1 VLPRGGADA
10 WVPHVGYGNCV
21 SITREALGR
30 DVRSGGTLRVA
41 SVPSG
46 HVYVRH
52 LSPTHGPHPV
62 QRLRDPDPDDPRRSA
77 EQRWWPPVM
86 LRPDWVETA
95 DIDVFHVQFG
105 FDTCTPEVLRELVGV
120 LRRRGIPLVFTVHD
134 LRNPHHRDRREHDA
148 QLDVLVPAAD
158 AVITLTPGAAAEIA
172 RRWGVEALVLPHP
185 HVVELAQARAL
196 RERPRSG
203 PWTVGLHVKSLRAS
217 MDPLRVLPTL
227 VDQVAAMPDARL
239 LVNGHRDVLDEDG
252 ARRDPELASYL
263 HEAQARGDLEL
274 HVHDYLSD
282 DELWAYLAA
291 LDVSV
296 LPYRFG
302 THSGWLE
309 ACRDLG
315 TTVVAPDC
323 GYFADQGPILSYAM
337 GEDRYDADSL
347 RAALLAAR
355 TDPPPPADLDA
366 RVVQRD
372 EVAAAH
378 LALYRQLVR

>member
-1 VLPRGGADA
+1 
-10 WVPHVGYGNCV
+10 V

-30 DVRSGGTLRVA
+30 DARPGRSRLKVA

-52 LSPTHGPHPV
+52 LSPAGGTDPV
-62 QRLRDPDPDDPRRSA
+62 ERLRDPDPDDPRRSA
-77 EQRWWPPVM
+77 QQRWWPPVM
-86 LRPDWVETA
+86 LRPDWAESA

-105 FDTCTPEVLRELVGV
+105 FDTCTPEVLHELVDV

-158 AVITLTPGAAAEIA
+158 AVITLTRGAAAEIA
-172 RRWGVEALVLPHP
+172 RRWGVEAIVLPHP
-185 HVVELAQARAL
+185 HVVGLAQAQAL

-203 PWTVGLHVKSLRAS
+203 PWPEGLHVKSLRAS

-227 VDQVAAMPDARL
+227 VEQVASMPDARL
-239 LVNGHRDVLDEDG
+239 LVNGHRDVLAEGG
-252 ARRDPELASYL
+252 ARRDAELATWL
-263 HEAQARGDLEL
+263 RDAEARGDLEL
-274 HVHDYLSD
+274 RIHDYLSD
-282 DELWAYLAA
+282 DELWSYLAA

-323 GYFADQGPILSYAM
+323 GYFADQGPIRTYAM
-337 GEDRYDADSL
+337 GEDRFDPDSL
-347 RAALLAAR
+347 RSALHAAR
-355 TDPPPPADLDA
+355 TDPPPPADLAA
-366 RVVQRD
+366 RAVQRD

-378 LALYRQLVR
+378 LAVYRRVLA

>member
-1 VLPRGGADA
+1 M
-10 WVPHVGYGNCV
+10 

-30 DVRSGGTLRVA
+30 DARSGSERLRVA

-52 LSPTHGPHPV
+52 LSPADGV
-62 QRLRDPDPDDPRRSA
+62 DAVERLRDPDPDDPRRSA

-86 LRPDWVETA
+86 LRPEWAATA

-105 FDTCTPEVLRELVGV
+105 FDTCTPDGLRELVAV
-120 LRRRGIPLVFTVHD
+120 LRRRGIPLVVTVHD
-134 LRNPHHRDRREHDA
+134 LRNPHHADRREHDA

-158 AVITLTPGAAAEIA
+158 AVITLTSGAAEQIA

-185 HVVELAQARAL
+185 HVVDLDTARTL
-196 RERPRSG
+196 RDRPAGG

-217 MDPLRVLPTL
+217 MDPLAILPAL
-227 VDQVAAMPDARL
+227 VEQVRALPDARL
-239 LVNGHRDVLDEDG
+239 LVNGHRDVLDEG
-252 ARRDPELASYL
+252 GTRRDAELAAYL
-263 HEAQARGDLEL
+263 RGAQQRGDLDL

-282 DELWAYLAA
+282 DDLWDYLAG

-323 GYFADQGPILSYAM
+323 GFYADQGPVLTYRM
-337 GEDRYDADSL
+337 DEHRYDAGSL
-347 RAALLAAR
+347 REALLTAR

-366 RVVQRD
+366 RRRQRED
-372 EVAAAH
+372 VAASH
-378 LALYRQLVR
+378 LELYRRLLR

>member
-1 VLPRGGADA
+1 MAAPERVTAPL
-10 WVPHVGYGNCV
+10 V
-21 SITREALGR
+21 SMTREARGPHA
-30 DVRSGGTLRVA
+30 RSGRERLRVA

-52 LSPTHGPHPV
+52 LSPVAGDGGV
-62 QRLRDPDPDDPRRSA
+62 ERLPDPDPDDARRSA
-77 EQRWWPPVM
+77 QQRWWPPVM
-86 LRPDWVETA
+86 LRPEWAATA

-105 FDTCTPEVLRELVGV
+105 FDTCTPDSLRELVDV
-120 LRRRGIPLVFTVHD
+120 LRGRGIPLVLTVHD

-158 AVITLTPGAAAEIA
+158 AVLTLTPGAAAEVA

-185 HVVELAQARAL
+185 HVVDLDLARRLRA
-196 RERPRSG
+196 RPRPG

-217 MDPLRVLPTL
+217 MDPLAVLPTL
-227 VDQVAAMPDARL
+227 VEEVRAMPDARL

-252 ARRDPELASYL
+252 ARRDAALASYL
-263 HEAQARGDLEL
+263 TGAERRGDLEL
-274 HVHDYLSD
+274 RIHDYLSD
-282 DELWAYLAA
+282 DDLWDYLAG

-315 TTVVAPDC
+315 TTVVVPDC
-323 GYFADQGPILSYAM
+323 GYFADQGPVLTYAM
-337 GEDRYDADSL
+337 DEHRLDVPSL
-347 RAALLAAR
+347 RTALRTAR
-355 TDPPPPADLDA
+355 MSPPPPADLA
-366 RVVQRD
+366 GRAAQRD
-372 EVAAAH
+372 DVAAAH
-378 LALYRQLVR
+378 LELYRGLLS